1 MLHKSFL
8 GAAVLCVGLMFPLT
22 QSAQHITT
30 PAIEQAPFEKGIE
43 LYKKGQFGIAQK
55 YLDEVAQNYYDV
67 ERERRATAAYY
78 ATLCAMELY
87 NSDAK
92 SRIDDFAENYSL
104 SPLVNQLYLTYAHN
118 KFSLR
123 RYRDANEYYGK
134 VNNYRL
140 NKDQISEYQFKWA
153 YAKLM
158 QEETKEAQKLFFAVK
173 DNKSIYANSARYYYA
188 HLLYT
193 DSNYTEALTNFLP
206 LQDDESFGAFV
217 PYYLAH
223 IYYRLGEFDKLLE
236 VGEELVENAT
246 PSRAPEIAKLMGD
259 AFYTKKDYPNA
270 IKYLELYIEKG
281 GRMRAQDN
289 FQLGYAYYQE
299 ARFAAAVEYF
309 NKITGGDK
317 RLLQSAYYHL
327 ADCYLKLNEKNEA
340 QTAFKAASEINASPS
355 VQEDAFF
362 NYAKLSYELSDP
374 YGDAIST
381 LNAFMTEFPN
391 STRVNEV
398 NRYLANLYVTTKDYD
413 KALLAIKRTG
423 LDSPEMKAVYQKI
436 SFYRATELFNSL
448 QYPEAALKYS
458 EALDYPINA
467 TITALSTYW
476 KAECYYRLENYEK
489 SIELYEEFRKSNG
502 AFALSEYNTSFYQT
516 GYAHYMLKD
525 YQAAATELRIFAKE
539 ANRKDAKL
547 PDAYLRMADAYL
559 LTGGYLVAS
568 DFYQSAIKAGSKERD
583 YAYYQRAICLGL
595 ANKPEQKITEL
606 KNLTSNYANSVYA
619 EGATFEI
626 ALTQLQMEDYA
637 TSINS
642 FKKYIQ
648 QYPEAQQ
655 AAEAYLYI
663 GLAYRNTDR
672 ENEAI
677 DVYRKVVND
686 YPGSEASIEAIGLAK
701 LAYAR
706 NNRIDEYIDWVEKLE
721 FVNFDAATLD
731 STAFNTAFDQ
741 YSLGNCEEAM
751 KGFQGYLNRF
761 ERGLFV
767 LDANYYL
774 ATCAKQN
781 KDTATYLGA
790 YQEILNLPKNPYT
803 AEALQNLAYNAYTRK
818 RYDQARKYYREW
830 ANIAVNKST
839 KTQANAGLMRSAYKL
854 KDFSEAAVYA
864 DLVAGTE
871 TSNAELSLEA
881 RRIGA
886 LSKFELKRY
895 PEAKEGFILLRN
907 TSEGEIKAEAM
918 YHLALIQHEEGDY
931 AATKETVNA
940 LVSEL
945 PAFKEIKIN
954 ALLLLARNY
963 WKQDDIFQA
972 NYILEFV
979 IKSDFSAKSVNE
991 AKALKQEITDAE
1003 TQALQKKKA
1012 AMEAQSSPII
1022 LGEDSELMLIDVPME
1037 EPETIE
1043 KPDSLNDGN

>member
-1 MLHKSFL
+1 MCLL
-8 GAAVLCVGLMFPLT
+8 YPLT
-22 QSAQHITT
+22 QTAQHITT
-30 PAIEQAPFEKGIE
+30 PAIEQPPFEKGIE
-43 LYKKGQFGIAQK
+43 LYKKGQFGLAQK
-55 YLDEVAQNYYDV
+55 YLDEVAQNYFDV

-78 ATLCAMELY
+78 AALCAMELY
-87 NSDAK
+87 NGDAK
-92 SRIDDFAENYSL
+92 ARIDDFADQYAL

-140 NKDQISEYQFKWA
+140 NKDQVSEYQFKWA

-158 QEETKEAQKLFFAVK
+158 QEENKEAQKLFFKVK
-173 DNKSIYANSARYYYA
+173 DDKSIYANSAKYYYA

-206 LQDDESFGAFV
+206 LQEDENFGPLV

-236 VGEELVENAT
+236 VGESLVESAT

-270 IKYLELYIEKG
+270 IKYLELYVEKG

-289 FQLGYAYYQE
+289 FQMGYAYYQGQ
-299 ARFAAAVEYF
+299 RYAAAVEYF

-317 RLLQSAYYHL
+317 QLLQSAYYHL
-327 ADCYLKLNEKNEA
+327 ADCYLKLNEKSEA
-340 QTAFKAASEINASPS
+340 QTAFKAASEINASPT
-355 VQEDAFF
+355 VREDAFF

-374 YGDAIST
+374 YGDAITT
-381 LNAFMTEFPN
+381 LNAFMSEFPN
-391 STRVNEV
+391 STRINEV

-423 LDSPEMKAVYQKI
+423 LDSPEMKGVYQKI

-448 QYPEAALKYS
+448 QYPEAIIKYS
-458 EALDYPINA
+458 EALDYPINT
-467 TITALSTYW
+467 TITALSMYW
-476 KAECYYRLENYEK
+476 RAEGYYRLGNYEK
-489 SIELYEEFRKSNG
+489 SIEEYEAFRKASG
-502 AFALSEYNTSFYQT
+502 AFAMSEYNTSFYQT

-525 YQAAATELRIFAKE
+525 YQPAATELRIFAKE
-539 ANRKDAKL
+539 ADRKDPKL

-559 LTGGYLVAS
+559 LTGGYLVAA
-568 DFYQSAIKAGSKERD
+568 DFYQSAIKTGNKERD

-595 ANKPEQKITEL
+595 ASKPEQKIAEL
-606 KNLTSNYANSVYA
+606 KNLINNYANSIYA
-619 EGATFEI
+619 EDAAFEI
-626 ALTQLQMEDYA
+626 AITQLQMEDYNTA
-637 TSINS
+637 ITS
-642 FKKYIQ
+642 FQRFMK
-648 QYPEAQQ
+648 QYPNAQRS
-655 AAEAYLYI
+655 AEAYLNM
-663 GLAYRNTDR
+663 GLAYRNSNR

-677 DVYRKVVND
+677 EMYRKVVTD
-686 YPGSEASIEAIGLAK
+686 YPGSEASIEAISLAK

-706 NNRIDEYIDWVEKLE
+706 NNRIDEYIDWVQKLE
-721 FVNFDAATLD
+721 FVNFDEASLD
-731 STAFNTAFDQ
+731 STAYNTAFDQ
-741 YSLGNCEEAM
+741 YSLGNCGEAI
-751 KGFQGYLNRF
+751 KGFQQYLKRF
-761 ERGLFV
+761 ERGLFM

-774 ATCAKQN
+774 ANCAREK
-781 KDTATYLGA
+781 KDTAVYIAA
-790 YQEILNLPKNPYT
+790 YKQILNLPKNQYT
-803 AEALQNLAYNAYTRK
+803 AEALQNLAYNAYIHRQ
-818 RYDQARKYYREW
+818 YDQARKYYRQW
-830 ANIAVNKST
+830 ADVAGNKNAQT
-839 KTQANAGLMRSAYKL
+839 KANAGLMRTAFKL
-854 KDFSEAAVYA
+854 KDHNEAAIYA

-886 LSKFELKRY
+886 LSKYQLQRY
-895 PEAKEGFILLRN
+895 PEAKEGFTFLRN

-918 YHLALIQHEEGDY
+918 YHLALIQHAEGDY

-945 PAFKEIKIN
+945 PAFKEIKMN

-979 IKSDFSAKSVNE
+979 IKSDFSQKTVQE
-991 AKALKQEITDAE
+991 ARDLKVEIEEAE
-1003 TQALQKKKA
+1003 RQALLKKKEQ
-1012 AMEAQSSPII
+1012 MEAQASPIN
-1022 LGEDSELMLIDVPME
+1022 LGEGSELMLIDVPME
-1037 EPETIE
+1037 ELENVE
-1043 KPDSLNDGN
+1043 KTDSLQDGN